1 MLKNIL
7 NLGDAALYCD
17 FGKEV
22 NKETNA
28 NVIKYFKNVK
38 EKQIEGITNITPSY
52 NKLIISFDLNFTN
65 FHSIKKKIENLE
77 LKDFINIQGKLINIP
92 ICCDENFA
100 LDIKRLEKK
109 LNISKDKIYEKFFSK
124 EYYCY
129 MTGFIAGHPFLGDI
143 DEALRAKRLETPR
156 VKIPKG
162 SVGITEQ
169 FCNIYSF
176 ESPGGW
182 NIIGNTP
189 LNIFDK
195 SNELTPNLINPGDS
209 VKFNQITTEEYKKK
223 IIMNHFKVIR
233 PGINTTFQ
241 DLGRKNLY
249 HFGIPFSGAMD
260 NRNYLLSNAIG
271 GNKEDAPVIEFAFQ
285 GPLLKFKGEKI
296 NFNITGNVNFNIIKK
311 ENKIEGNCYQNYI
324 LEDGDELDI
333 ISTNNSVYG
342 YLTVSGNF
350 DVQFQWGSCST
361 TQKQK

>member
-28 NVIKYFKNVK
+28 NVIKYFKNIK

-52 NKLIISFDLNFTN
+52 NKLIISFDLNVTN
-65 FHSIKKKIENLE
+65 FHSIKKIIENLE
-77 LKDFINIQGKLINIP
+77 LKDFTNVQGKLINIP

-109 LNISKDKIYEKFFSK
+109 LNITQDKIYEKFFSK

-195 SNELTPNLINPGDS
+195 SNELKPNLINPGDT
-209 VKFNQITTEEYKKK
+209 VKFNQITAEEYKKK
-223 IIMNHFKVIR
+223 L
-233 PGINTTFQ
+233 Q
-241 DLGRKNLY
+241 
-249 HFGIPFSGAMD
+249 
-260 NRNYLLSNAIG
+260 
-271 GNKEDAPVIEFAFQ
+271 
-285 GPLLKFKGEKI
+285 
-296 NFNITGNVNFNIIKK
+296 
-311 ENKIEGNCYQNYI
+311 
-324 LEDGDELDI
+324 
-333 ISTNNSVYG
+333 
-342 YLTVSGNF
+342 
-350 DVQFQWGSCST
+350 
-361 TQKQK
+361 